1 MRSGL
6 APVAA
11 HGIVAQRDWSDLQ
24 AAIAAEYSQRSLRRR
39 VDPPWPRYRAT
50 VSLLHVQC
58 WLKLKTF

>member
-24 AAIAAEYSQRSLRRR
+24 AASGAEYSQRSLRRR
-39 VDPPWPRYRAT
+39 VDPPCQGIAARFLVPRCH
-50 VSLLHVQC
+50 LF
-58 WLKLKTF
+58 LKKEN